1 MSARVPWLSVVIAS
15 RNERRALPPLLA
27 QLGSAPDLVREV
39 LVVDGGSDDGS
50 GQLAALA
57 GAALLRSGPGRGGQL
72 ALGAR
77 EARGPWL
84 LLLHADVR
92 LPSDWAQRI
101 RAVRQRQAQG
111 QALAAWYFDLGI
123 AGAHP
128 GLRLVELGVAL
139 RCRWRQLPYGDQGLL
154 LPLPLYRASGGLR
167 PLPLMEDLDLV
178 QRLRRLARLR
188 SLGAAV
194 RVDPRRWRQRGI
206 WRTTLDNA
214 RLRRQWRRGVDAATL
229 ARRYYGGS
237 SIDPGA

>member
-1 MSARVPWLSVVIAS
+1 MSALAPWLSVVIAS
-15 RNERRALPPLLA
+15 RNEHRALPPLLA

-39 LVVDGGSDDGS
+39 LVVDGGSHDGS
-50 GQLAALA
+50 VRLAVLA
-57 GAALLRSGPGRGGQL
+57 GALVLRSGPGRGHQL

-92 LPSDWAQRI
+92 LPSDWAHRI
-101 RAVRQRQAQG
+101 RAARQQPAGG

-123 AGAHP
+123 AATHP

-139 RCRWRQLPYGDQGLL
+139 RSRWRQLPYGDQGLL
-154 LPLPLYRASGGLR
+154 LPLPLYRASGGMR

-178 QRLRRLARLR
+178 QRLRRLGRLR

-194 RVDPRRWRQRGI
+194 RVDPRRWLQRGI
-206 WRTTLDNA
+206 WRATLDNV

-229 ARRYYGGS
+229 ARRYYAGS
-237 SIDPGA
+237 RNDPAP